1 MEFSI
6 ISSCLGIVKVFP
18 IILPSNLVNVQ
29 RLHEKG
35 NFLCVFNGVLVIYVG
50 CSFMNSANVGSIL
63 FAVILTSDTSPV
75 SSKELLEIQATTEWR
90 LSLKGVCVMM

>member
-35 NFLCVFNGVLVIYVG
+35 NFLCVFNGGLVIYVG
-50 CSFMNSANVGSIL
+50 CSFMNVRY
-63 FAVILTSDTSPV
+63 FACFEQRAPCDSGNNRV
-75 SSKELLEIQATTEWR
+75 EIQSKRRMLHDIRTH
-90 LSLKGVCVMM
+90 C